1 MRKSKVE
8 NEIMQLISL
17 IASKQIDVA
26 NEKIESVQLMIEDEL
41 DFATADD
48 ELVLLA
54 KYQKIVEQL
63 KQKIAQ

>member
-8 NEIMQLISL
+8 NEIKQLTSL

>member
-26 NEKIESVQLMIEDEL
+26 NEKIESVQLMIEEEL
-41 DFATADD
+41 DFAAADD

>member
-26 NEKIESVQLMIEDEL
+26 NEKIESVQLMIEEEL

>member
-1 MRKSKVE
+1 
-8 NEIMQLISL
+8 MQLISL

-26 NEKIESVQLMIEDEL
+26 NEKIESVQLMIEEEL